1 MRPRSGRPV
10 LLTAGSAQEKREP
23 KSLHLAPR
31 GSGFVRPRPESE
43 YLFFISRVAPRFKS
57 KASGSGGGP
66 DVPPERLWEALRAS
80 ATRSAPGEVLQP
92 GMPAGGGEV
101 ETMGPPNAEAAVG
114 GGTGRQARRK
124 SPLPGEAPGVLLAL
138 PQSQPRASPDH
149 RAKLQE
155 AAQGHSAPSARCP

>member
-43 YLFFISRVAPRFKS
+43 YLLFISRVAPPFKS
-57 KASGSGGGP
+57 TASESGGGP
-66 DVPPERLWEALRAS
+66 DVPPERLWETLRAT
-80 ATRSAPGEVLQP
+80 ATRSAPREVLQP
-92 GMPAGGGEV
+92 GVSAGGGEV
-101 ETMGPPNAEAAVG
+101 ETMGPPNAQAAVG
-114 GGTGRQARRK
+114 GGTGRQAPCE
-124 SPLPGEAPGVLLAL
+124 SPLPGEASGVLLAL
-138 PQSQPRASPDH
+138 PPSQPRASPDH

-155 AAQGHSAPSARCP
+155 AAQGQSPPSA